1 MSAAIYAT
9 LAAVRR
15 SSRTAAVSHGPQRAG
30 IDPLTRLSPAQS
42 PVHPKGWTVLES
54 VRALAADWDRSN
66 GEESFPADRV
76 AALHEAGALAEFI
89 DVSTPART
97 DALVDVLRA
106 IGGADLSLGR
116 VFEGHVNAAQLV
128 SAYGDDAQRA
138 ALADDLA
145 AGRVFGVWNT
155 EPTPGLSIRQ
165 SAPGR
170 WVLDGRKSFA
180 TGAGHLDRI
189 LVTARDATGGKQLV
203 LVPIAGETARADNS
217 GWQVRGMRGT
227 CSGLFDFSGMPIGPE
242 GMIGV
247 PDVYETEP
255 RFSAGAWRFT
265 AVQLGAIEALV
276 RHLRDHLVATGKGD
290 DAIQRARFA
299 TCLTETRSAG
309 LWVRR
314 AAHLAETQAAEAIPF
329 VLMTRGIVEEA
340 GLKTMEAAARSVG
353 TASFFAASRIDR
365 ITRDL
370 GLYLRQPVPD
380 QARDR
385 AAAAWLE
392 DDCWGD
398 DRWW

>member
-1 MSAAIYAT
+1 MEA
-9 LAAVRR
+9 
-15 SSRTAAVSHGPQRAG
+15 
-30 IDPLTRLSPAQS
+30 
-42 PVHPKGWTVLES
+42 
-54 VRALAADWDRSN
+54 VRALAADWDRAN
-66 GEESFPADRV
+66 GAEVFPTERV
-76 AALHEAGALAEFI
+76 AALHEAGALAAFV
-89 DVSTPART
+89 DVSTPERT

-128 SAYGDDAQRA
+128 SAYGDDAQRRT
-138 ALADDLA
+138 LASDLE
-145 AGRVFGVWNT
+145 AGRVYGVWNT
-155 EPTPGLSIRQ
+155 EPQPGLSIRQ
-165 SAPGR
+165 DGDGR
-170 WVLDGRKSFA
+170 WLLQGCKSFA

-227 CSGLFDFSGMPIGPE
+227 CSGLFDFSDMPIGPE
-242 GMIGV
+242 GMIGA

-265 AVQLGAIEALV
+265 AVQLGAVEALV

-299 TCLTETRSAG
+299 ACLTETRSAG

-314 AAHLAETQAAEAIPF
+314 AAHLAEAQATEAIPF

-353 TASFFAASRIDR
+353 TASFFAGSRIDR

-392 DDCWGD
+392 EDCWGD

>member
-1 MSAAIYAT
+1 MNAVQLVAIYGTDDQRKT
-9 LAAVRR
+9 L
-15 SSRTAAVSHGPQRAG
+15 
-30 IDPLTRLSPAQS
+30 
-42 PVHPKGWTVLES
+42 
-54 VRALAADWDRSN
+54 
-66 GEESFPADRV
+66 
-76 AALHEAGALAEFI
+76 
-89 DVSTPART
+89 
-97 DALVDVLRA
+97 DA
-106 IGGADLSLGR
+106 
-116 VFEGHVNAAQLV
+116 
-128 SAYGDDAQRA
+128 
-138 ALADDLA
+138 DLA
-145 AGRVFGVWNT
+145 AGSVYGVWNT
-155 EPTPGLSIRQ
+155 EPTPGLEIC
-165 SAPGR
+165 PDGDLR
-170 WVLDGRKSFA
+170 WVLGGAKSFA

-189 LVTARDATGGKQLV
+189 LVTARNPEGLKQLV
-203 LVPIAGETARADNS
+203 LVPIAGETERTDNA

-227 CSGLFDFSGMPIGPE
+227 CSGRFDFSGMVLGNEALIGGP
-242 GMIGV
+242 G
-247 PDVYETEP
+247 DYEREP

-276 RHLRDHLVATGKGD
+276 RHLRDHLVETGKAAD
-290 DAIQRARFA
+290 PIQRARFA
-299 TCLTETRSAG
+299 ACLTETRSAG

-329 VLMTRGIVEEA
+329 VLMTRGVVEEA

>member
-1 MSAAIYAT
+1 MEA
-9 LAAVRR
+9 
-15 SSRTAAVSHGPQRAG
+15 
-30 IDPLTRLSPAQS
+30 
-42 PVHPKGWTVLES
+42 
-54 VRALAADWDRSN
+54 VRALAAEWDRSN
-66 GEESFPADRV
+66 GAEVFPTERV
-76 AALHEAGALAEFI
+76 AALHDAGAFAAFV
-89 DVSTPART
+89 DVSTPERT

-128 SAYGDDAQRA
+128 SAYGDDVQRRT
-138 ALADDLA
+138 LASDLEI
-145 AGRVFGVWNT
+145 GRVYGVWNT
-155 EPTPGLSIRQ
+155 EPQPGVSIRQ
-165 SAPGR
+165 HGDGR
-170 WVLDGRKSFA
+170 WLLHGSKSFA

-203 LVPIAGETARADNS
+203 LVPIAGESARADNS

-227 CSGLFDFSGMPIGPE
+227 CSGLFDFSDMPIGPE
-242 GMIGV
+242 GMIGA

-265 AVQLGAIEALV
+265 AVQLGAVEALV

-299 TCLTETRSAG
+299 ACLTETRSAG
-309 LWVRR
+309 LWVSR
-314 AAHLAETQAAEAIPF
+314 AAHLAEAQATEAIPF

-353 TASFFAASRIDR
+353 TASFFAGSRIDR

-392 DDCWGD
+392 EDCWASTQLACGSAPSTAWPIACCGHTG
-398 DRWW
+398 RKRGWCRTSRSSTATTNSASSSG

>member
-1 MSAAIYAT
+1 MYPLTQYPSGWSVLEAVRH
-9 LAAVRR
+9 LAA
-15 SSRTAAVSHGPQRAG
+15 S
-30 IDPLTRLSPAQS
+30 
-42 PVHPKGWTVLES
+42 
-54 VRALAADWDRSN
+54 WDQEN
-66 GEESFPADRV
+66 THEDFPAERLH
-76 AALHEAGALAEFI
+76 ALFEAGALRAFKA
-89 DVSTPART
+89 VTPGGST
-97 DALVDVLRA
+97 DALLDVLRA

-116 VFEGHVNAAQLV
+116 VYEGHVNAVQLI
-128 SAYGDDAQRA
+128 ATYGDAEQRA
-138 ALADDLA
+138 TLDTDLE
-145 AGRVFGVWNT
+145 AGRTFGVWNT
-155 EPTPGLSIRQ
+155 EPTPGLAIRKV
-165 SAPGR
+165 GDDR
-170 WVLDGRKSFA
+170 WLLDGAKSFA

-189 LVTARDATGGKQLV
+189 LVTARDETGGKQLV
-203 LVPIAGETARADNS
+203 LVPIAGQTARADNA

-227 CSGLFDFSGMPIGPE
+227 CSGAFDFSDMAIGRE
-242 GMIGV
+242 GVIGAAN
-247 PDVYETEP
+247 DYEREP

-265 AVQLGAIEALV
+265 AVQLGAVEALV
-276 RHLRDHLVATGKGD
+276 RHLRDHLVATGKSD
-290 DAIQRARFA
+290 DPIQRARFA

-340 GLKTMEAAARSVG
+340 GLRTMEAAARSVG
-353 TASFFAASRIDR
+353 TASFFAKSRIDR

-392 DDCWGD
+392 EDCWGD